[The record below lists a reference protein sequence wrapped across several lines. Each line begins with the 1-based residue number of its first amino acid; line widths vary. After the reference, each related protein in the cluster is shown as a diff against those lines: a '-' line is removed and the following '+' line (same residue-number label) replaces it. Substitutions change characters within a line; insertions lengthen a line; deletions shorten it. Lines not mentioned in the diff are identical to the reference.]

1 MTQPAVG
8 RNTPVLIASSVETIL
23 LMGAFLAGTATML
36 NAQMP
41 NDHFPIH
48 ATWMAALLSAHVSL
62 ALLSGLGAA
71 LLFALSYLS
80 DRKDLFY
87 LSLLTIVFVGIAA
100 AGGLAFYATYNYAF
114 SYVMAVSLLIAII
127 TSVGCVVYSL

>member
-1 MTQPAVG
+1 MTQPVVG

-36 NAQMP
+36 NAQ
-41 NDHFPIH
+41 FPID
-48 ATWMAALLSAHVSL
+48 ATWIAALLSAHLSL

-71 LLFALSYLS
+71 LLFLLSYLS
-80 DRKDLFY
+80 GSKDLFY
-87 LSLLTIVFVGIAA
+87 LSLLTVVFVGIAA

-114 SYVMAVSLLIAII
+114 SYVMAISLLIAIM
-127 TSVGCVVYSL
+127 TSVGCVIYSL

>member
-1 MTQPAVG
+1 MTQPVVG

-23 LMGAFLAGTATML
+23 LMGAFLAGTTTLL
-36 NAQMP
+36 NAQ
-41 NDHFPIH
+41 FPIS
-48 ATWMAALLSAHVSL
+48 ATWMAALLSSHLSL

-87 LSLLTIVFVGIAA
+87 LSLLTVVFVGIAA

-114 SYVMAVSLLIAII
+114 SYVMAISLLIAII
-127 TSVGCVVYSL
+127 TSVGSLVYSL